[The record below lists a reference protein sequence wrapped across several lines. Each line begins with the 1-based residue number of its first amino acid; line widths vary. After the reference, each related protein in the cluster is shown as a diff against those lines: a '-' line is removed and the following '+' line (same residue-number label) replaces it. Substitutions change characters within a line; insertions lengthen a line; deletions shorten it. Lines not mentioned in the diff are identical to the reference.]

1 MFGWKNKYE
10 SECNQNT
17 LNVSQNEELKIKQ
30 PDIKER
36 EFQLLIHNQEPIIN
50 NLMKKIKETDFI
62 TLNLI
67 NSIDNMVRYAEIQM
81 ESIERVASEINNYS
95 AMAEEVYTNTTNSQ
109 QVVEDTLMSA
119 KNGSKAV
126 NNSIN
131 AMNIIA
137 ESVNNIK
144 NVVYTLKDKA
154 ENINKMLDIIRDI
167 SKQTN
172 LLALNAS
179 IEAARAGDAGRG
191 FSVVADEVKKLAQK
205 SESATGEIYQVI
217 QEMNSSIKETIS
229 VMDKSVD
236 NVNEGMNIADET
248 KKSFNQIIDAVNE
261 TIDIIN
267 TISNVTTEQTD
278 GLKEVIASTEDMNDI
293 SEKTMSMLEAASL
306 NTSYTKTSIAMLS
319 KIADNLKMNGRAIL
333 DEIKSDTSIQYTL
346 RTCLGGIPKVFDPMM
361 SYDVV
366 TDKILI
372 NVHAGLLV
380 TGNNTDIHPGLA
392 KSWYVKEDNLT
403 WIFNLRQGA
412 KFHNGKYITSDDVIR
427 SFNRLLDPK
436 LKSPNAWFL
445 FPIEGAEEY
454 YNGSIH
460 SVFGLTKIN
469 EYRLAIKLK
478 MPYSGFLLNL
488 AQSCC
493 SILDIDDVE
502 KGKFTGCGPYKLC
515 DVEENMCVLEAN
527 KYYFGGVP
535 YIERI
540 EIIFKDSDFIDKF
553 YKGEYDFILVNN
565 NETKEKLIEL
575 GYGDRMKMKSTMTTS
590 YGVFNFDR
598 DSIFTNNIYMRRT
611 LNYALDKKRIIH
623 DVMGGMAEEAKG
635 IFPPAILY
643 DDNLSSYS
651 YNPQKAK
658 ELLKKA
664 GYSSEK
670 LVIQVKGNNGK
681 SMFEKTATI
690 MKENYEAIGI
700 DVDIKNVDSK
710 EYLSPQM
717 MRESDVIMTGWVADT
732 GDQANFIEPLIMKDS
747 AANYGHYYNKEV
759 IELIGDAKAIIN
771 PEKKLNI
778 YKKAHQIIVND
789 APMIFLFHPKSG
801 FALNDRISGVEMD
814 PFTKFRYEDIM
825 IKKVK

>member
-1 MFGWKNKYE
+1 MFGWKNKYKN
-10 SECNQNT
+10 ECNQNT
-17 LNVSQNEELKIKQ
+17 LNVSQNEELKVKQ

-50 NLMKKIKETDFI
+50 NLMKKIEETDFI

-67 NSIDNMVRYAEIQM
+67 NSIDNMARYAEVQM
-81 ESIERVASEINNYS
+81 KSIERVASEINNYS
-95 AMAEEVYTNTTNSQ
+95 AMAEEVYANTTNSQ
-109 QVVEDTLMSA
+109 QVVEDTLMTA
-119 KNGSKAV
+119 QNGSKAV

-179 IEAARAGDAGRG
+179 IEAARAGEAGRG

-205 SESATGEIYQVI
+205 SELAAGEIYQVI
-217 QEMNSSIKETIS
+217 QEMNSSIKETVL
-229 VMDKSVD
+229 VMDKSID
-236 NVNEGMNIADET
+236 NVNEGMKIADET
-248 KKSFNQIIDAVNE
+248 KKSFDQIIDAVNE
-261 TIDIIN
+261 TTEIIN
-267 TISNVTTEQTD
+267 TISNVTTEQTE
-278 GLKEVIASTEDMNDI
+278 GLKEVIASTEEMNDI
-293 SEKTMSMLEAASL
+293 SEKTMSMLEISSL

-319 KIADNLKMNGRAIL
+319 KIVDNLKKNGKAIL
-333 DEIKSDTSIQYTL
+333 DRIKSDTTTQYTL
-346 RTCLGGIPKVFDPMM
+346 RTCLGGMPTVFDPIM
-361 SYDVV
+361 SYDVL
-366 TDKILI
+366 TSKILL
-372 NVHAGLLV
+372 NVHAGLLI
-380 TGNNTDIHPGLA
+380 TGTATDIHPGLA
-392 KSWYVKEDNLT
+392 KSWHVEEDNLT

-412 KFHNGKYITSDDVIR
+412 KFHNGKDITSDDVIY
-427 SFNRLLDPK
+427 SFKRLLDPK

-454 YNGSIH
+454 YNGSVYSI
-460 SVFGLTKIN
+460 SGIRKIN

-493 SILDIDDVE
+493 AVIDIDDVE
-502 KGKFTGCGPYKLC
+502 KGKFTGCGPYKLSNI
-515 DVEENMCVLEAN
+515 EENMCVLEAN
-527 KYYFGGVP
+527 RHYFGGVP
-535 YIERI
+535 YIERV
-540 EIIFKDSDFIDKF
+540 EVTFKDTDFIDKF
-553 YKGEYDFILVNN
+553 HKGEYDFILVNN

-575 GYGDRMKMKSTMTTS
+575 GYGDKMQMKSTMTTI

-598 DSIFTNNIYMRRT
+598 NSIFTDNIYMRRA
-611 LNYALDKKRIIH
+611 LNYALDKKRII
-623 DVMGGMAEEAKG
+623 DEVMGGMAEEAKG

-643 DDNLSSYS
+643 DDNLNSYS

-664 GYSSEK
+664 VYSSER
-670 LVIQVKGNNGK
+670 LVIQVKGSDGK
-681 SMFEKTATI
+681 SMFEKAATI
-690 MKENYEAIGI
+690 MKENYEAVGIG
-700 DVDIKNVDSK
+700 VDIKNVDPK

-717 MRESDVIMTGWVADT
+717 MRESDVIITGWIADT

-759 IELIGDAKAIIN
+759 VELIGDAKTIIN
-771 PEKKLNI
+771 PEKKSNM
-778 YKKAHQIIVND
+778 YKKAHQMIVDD
-789 APMIFLFHPKSG
+789 APMIFLFHPQSG